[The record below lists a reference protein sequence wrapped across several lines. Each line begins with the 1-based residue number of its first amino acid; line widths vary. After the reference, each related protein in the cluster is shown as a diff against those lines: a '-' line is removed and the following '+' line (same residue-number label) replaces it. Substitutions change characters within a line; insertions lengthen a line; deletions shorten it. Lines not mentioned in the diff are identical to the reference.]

1 MRPGLTCLNDCSTA
15 TRWATSGRGPA
26 PCNRATSTCIQGKTP
41 PRQRKRCAMAA
52 VNPVFAHAPFQPAG
66 LDELLE
72 GLDPEA
78 ADVLLREYLA
88 EAALRRHLRAIHG
101 SHYASESPQPRALFR
116 IA

>member
-1 MRPGLTCLNDCSTA
+1 
-15 TRWATSGRGPA
+15 
-26 PCNRATSTCIQGKTP
+26 
-41 PRQRKRCAMAA
+41 MAA

-88 EAALRRHLRAIHG
+88 EAALRRHLRAIHD